1 MSKKSG
7 GNKITVMRRV
17 VQVLALLLF
26 CAPVLFAGW
35 GLFGI
40 GVDADNNQ
48 VPTPGQLFLSGTFS
62 GSSVFGINLVDP
74 FAALQVMFASKSFG
88 LTLLVATLPVL
99 VVYGLIRG
107 RVYCGWVCPV
117 NFLLEGVDW
126 LRAKLKIK
134 VYERVLPRKAKVGVA
149 AAVLVLSAL
158 VSVPVF
164 EVINPQSVINKG
176 IVLGSTVGLITLI
189 AIILIELFWGHRVWC
204 RAICPLGG
212 FYQVIGKVGLLNV
225 HIDHDACIN
234 CDKCKRACLCDPEIL
249 EPAVNGEANAVCAGD
264 CMLCGKC
271 VDACPTAALKIAPG
285 RK

>member
-1 MSKKSG
+1 MAKKPAT
-7 GNKITVMRRV
+7 KKLTIARRV

-26 CAPVLFAGW
+26 CAPVLLAGW
-35 GLFGI
+35 GLLGA
-40 GVDADNNQ
+40 GVNAGNDQ
-48 VPTPGQLFLSGTFS
+48 VPTPAELPLSGTFS
-62 GSSVFGINLVDP
+62 GSSVFGFQLLDP
-74 FAALQVMFASKSFG
+74 FAMLQVLCASKSFN
-88 LTLLVATLPVL
+88 LTWLIAVLPVL
-99 VVYGLIRG
+99 LVYGIIRG

-117 NFLLEGVDW
+117 NLFLEVIDW

-158 VSVPVF
+158 VSVPVY
-164 EVINPQSVINKG
+164 EVINPQSVLNKG
-176 IVLGSTVGLITLI
+176 LVLGSTVGLVTLI
-189 AIILIELFWGHRVWC
+189 AIVVVELFWGHRVWC

-212 FYQVIGKVGLLNV
+212 FYQLVGKVGVLNV
-225 HIDHDACIN
+225 HIDHDACIG

-249 EPAVNGEANAVCAGD
+249 DAAVAGEANAVCAGD

>member
-1 MSKKSG
+1 MSKKTDR
-7 GNKITVMRRV
+7 KQITLFRRV
-17 VQVLALLLF
+17 VQVLALLVF
-26 CAPVLFAGW
+26 CAPVLLAGW
-35 GLFGI
+35 GLLGF
-40 GVDADNNQ
+40 GVDAGNDQ
-48 VPTPGQLFLSGTFS
+48 VPTPGQLPLSGTFS
-62 GSSVFGINLVDP
+62 GSSVLGFNLLDP
-74 FAALQVMFASKSFG
+74 YAVLQVIAASKSVG
-88 LTLLVATLPVL
+88 LAMLVAALPVL

-134 VYERVLPRKAKVGVA
+134 VYERVLPRKTKVGIAV
-149 AAVLVLSAL
+149 AVLVLSAV

-164 EVINPQSVINKG
+164 EAINPQSVINKG
-176 IVLGSTVGLITLI
+176 LVLGSTVGLVTLI

-204 RAICPLGG
+204 RALCPLGG

-225 HIDHDACIN
+225 HIDHDACIG

-249 EPAVNGEANAVCAGD
+249 EPAIKGEAPVVCAGD

-271 VDACPTAALKIAPG
+271 VDACPAAALSIAVG